1 MKKIGAFF
9 AAGALAATAVFP
21 LYGSATDIAAVS
33 DSGIKK
39 ESYSNG
45 FSVAPVHVSYSED
58 SGIGGITLM
67 PEIGGVAGNYGE
79 SAFPEKFDLREQ
91 NGVTP
96 VKNQGSEGTCWA
108 HSAAAGA
115 ETSLVKYQPQIDL
128 SEYHTAFFTYY
139 GADQIDRSDKEA
151 AEILNMGGNAF
162 MAANL
167 WSQWIGPVRESRMPY
182 GEMRI
187 FGSPSTLEEVKY
199 MSDYHMSDALFFDYD
214 NDRSDL
220 EAVNHKVKE
229 LVYSGYAVDVSYQP
243 DIANCYS
250 EEFNSGRSER
260 KPRFASHSVTI
271 VGWDDSFPKEN
282 FVKPAEFDGAWLVKN
297 SWGKDSFD
305 GGYLWISYDD
315 RSLCEFTA
323 FMLEDSEEYS
333 RNFHHDTHYPTQS
346 MSAWDDGEVTG
357 ASYMANVFYTEE
369 TLQAEAVGLYVT
381 SPGTEYSITVYS
393 GLGDSADPTSGTAS
407 EETLYTSDASGY
419 VTVPLTRDVIVPEG
433 NFSVVVRALN
443 EETPFVIPVESSMAV
458 ETADEEVFELGTYST
473 REQIRQYTA
482 PGESLYSTDG
492 SVWNDVTDSD
502 YVFSE
507 AEKTSVLEQLETE
520 LFDGIYPE
528 ETDLLKDAEETLNAY
543 KQVFSLGDLTLAV
556 GNIPVKVLANPVDTV
571 DFSHPTGFIPENE
584 RLELS
589 VKDGS
594 PVYYS
599 VNGGDFTLYSG
610 ALEIS
615 GIAVVRAT
623 TDFSSFTERSYISAG
638 TEVKPGDV
646 DVNGKVDASD
656 ASFVLVHYSDVSTG
670 GRGTLP
676 RVVEDYADYDGNGK
690 IDASDASCILV
701 EYAQTSVS
709 FDSIR

>member
-1 MKKIGAFF
+1 MKKIGAFL

-21 LYGSATDIAAVS
+21 LYSYAADMAAIG
-33 DSGIKK
+33 DSGIKM
-39 ESYSNG
+39 ESYSSG
-45 FSVAPVHVSYSED
+45 FSVAPVHVSYGED

-67 PEIGGVAGNYGE
+67 PEIGGAAGSYGE
-79 SAFPEKFDLREQ
+79 SALPEKFDLRNE

-96 VKNQGSEGTCWA
+96 VKDQGSEGTCWA
-108 HSAAAGA
+108 QSAAASA
-115 ETSLVKYQPQIDL
+115 ETSLVNYQPEIDL

-139 GADQIDRSDKEA
+139 GADQIDHSDMDA
-151 AEILNMGGNAF
+151 TEILNMGGNAF

-167 WSQWIGPVRESRMPY
+167 WSQWIGPVRESRMPC
-182 GEMRI
+182 GDMEI
-187 FGSPSTLEEVKY
+187 FGVPSTLAEVKY
-199 MSDYHMSDALFFDYD
+199 MSDYHMSDAFFFDYD
-214 NDRSDL
+214 DDRSDL
-220 EAVNHKVKE
+220 ETVNYKVKE

-250 EEFNSGRSER
+250 PEFNSGRSER

-297 SWGKDSFD
+297 SWGEDSFE

-323 FMLEDSEEYS
+323 FLLEDREEYS

-346 MSAWDDGEVTG
+346 MSAYDDAEEIG

-369 TLQAEAVGLYVT
+369 TLQAEAVNIYVT

-393 GLGDSADPTSGTAS
+393 RLGDSADPTSGTAS
-407 EETLYTSDASGY
+407 AVTAYISDASGY
-419 VTVPLTRDVIVPEG
+419 VTVPLTQNVLIPEG
-433 NFSVVVRALN
+433 NFSVVIRAMN
-443 EETPFVIPVESSMAV
+443 EENPFVIPVEASMAV
-458 ETADEEVFELGTYST
+458 ETADEELFEFGMYNT

-482 PGESLYSTDG
+482 PGESLYSSDG
-492 SVWNDVTDSD
+492 SDWNDVTESD
-502 YVFSE
+502 YIFSE
-507 AEKTSVLEQLETE
+507 EEKASILEQLETE

-528 ETDLLKDAEETLNAY
+528 ETDLLENAEETLNMY
-543 KQVFSLGDLTLAV
+543 KQLFRLGDLTLAV
-556 GNIPVKVLANPVDTV
+556 GNIPVKVLANPVNTV

-589 VKDGS
+589 VRDGS
-594 PVYYS
+594 AVYYS
-599 VNGGDFTLYSG
+599 VNGGDFTLYSEP
-610 ALEIS
+610 LDIS

-638 TEVKPGDV
+638 TKVQPGDV
-646 DVNGKVDASD
+646 DLNGKVDASD

-670 GRGTLP
+670 GRGKLP

-701 EYAQTSVS
+701 EYAQNSVS
-709 FDSIR
+709 FDSI